1 MARPLDGIRILE
13 WAAWFAG
20 PGAAMLLG
28 DLGAE
33 VIKIEQPRVG
43 DPSRGMTR
51 LEGANMRVGMG
62 LYSGINRSKKC
73 ILVDVT
79 KPKGKEIVYRLVP
92 KCDVFLQN
100 FRASVRNRA
109 GLDYATLSQYNPKL
123 VYANV
128 SSLGP
133 DGPENWRR
141 GNDSIG
147 QARSGFM
154 SNFNRLL
161 GEPATLGGGIADH
174 GTSIITAWGIVT
186 ALLARE
192 LQGIGQEI
200 DTSLTGS
207 MIEFQRIRF
216 NNTFL
221 QGEEVVR
228 GTRTTATNPL
238 VNHYKCQDGKW
249 IVFCALASDI
259 VWPDFC
265 QVIGRP
271 ELEKNPRFATT
282 DKRAENCVE
291 LIEILDKVFA
301 TKPRDEWVELVG
313 KYHRIM
319 FSPVLEGLE
328 VANDP
333 QAVENKYVVEYEQPP
348 IGKIK
353 TIGHPIKFHKT
364 PASIQLPAPEF
375 GQHTEEVLLDIG
387 GYTWEDIAQF
397 KEEGVIG

>member
-1 MARPLDGIRILE
+1 
-13 WAAWFAG
+13 
-20 PGAAMLLG
+20 
-28 DLGAE
+28 
-33 VIKIEQPRVG
+33 
-43 DPSRGMTR
+43 
-51 LEGANMRVGMG
+51 MRVGMG
-62 LYSGINRSKKC
+62 LYASVNRSKKC
-73 ILVDVT
+73 ILIDVT

-100 FRASVRNRA
+100 FRSSVRNRA

-123 VYANV
+123 IYANV

-133 DGPENWRR
+133 DGPDNWRR
-141 GNDSIG
+141 GNDYIG

-161 GEPATLGGGIADH
+161 GEPASLGGGIADH

-192 LQGIGQEI
+192 RQGIGQEI
-200 DTSLTGS
+200 DTSLTGA
-207 MIEFQRIRF
+207 MIELQRIRF
-216 NNTFL
+216 NNTFM

-228 GTRTTATNPL
+228 GTRKTVANPL
-238 VNHYKCQDGKW
+238 ANHYKCKDGKW
-249 IVFCALASDI
+249 IGFSILASDV

-265 QVIGRP
+265 KVLGIP
-271 ELEKNPRFATT
+271 ELEKDPRFVST

-301 TKPRDEWVELVG
+301 TKTRDEWAQAIG

-319 FSPVLEGLE
+319 FSPILEGME

-333 QAVENKYVVEYEQPP
+333 QALENKYVVEYEQPP

-353 TIGHPIKFHKT
+353 TIGYPIKFHKT
-364 PASIQLPAPEF
+364 PASIQSPAPEF
-375 GQHTEEVLLDIG
+375 GQHTEEILIDIG
-387 GYTWEDIAQF
+387 GYSWDEIAQF